1 MSSQA
6 QLDKEETVEEIFPG
20 AEFSAAREAKGQ
32 DVEEV
37 ASTLNFSSSHLVAIE
52 EGRLSDLPNR
62 VFALGYLRAYAR
74 HLGLDEQQA
83 VADYERLTGSTPK
96 AGVKPLKSIGG
107 GLEEQQRKGGG
118 AKWVLSI
125 VVLLGAA
132 GAVNWWMNQRP
143 VPADVPAVTT
153 FNIEPEP
160 EPSSAEAP
168 VEVAATISTEQE
180 KEIASQPTEVSEP
193 DSNPELNTVSEI
205 PEAVAVEPSVSNAID
220 VNAAPVVSSGP
231 EVAEP
236 APVVDG
242 NDSSVE
248 TVAKA
253 NVVAENVVAAAD
265 VQEAP
270 VVDKP
275 AAVAEGEGHLKI
287 SFDADC
293 WVEVR
298 DGSGKLLVAS
308 VRGTARGVDV
318 RGAAPMKV
326 TLGALSS
333 VDSMTFNNQAV
344 ELTQRGR
351 GNILRMTLPVVE

>member
-1 MSSQA
+1 MSSQT

-20 AEFSAAREAKGQ
+20 AEFAAAREAKGQ

-83 VADYERLTGSTPK
+83 VADYERFTGSTPK

-107 GLEEQQRKGGG
+107 GLEEPQRKGGG

-132 GAVNWWMNQRP
+132 GAVNWWVNQRP
-143 VPADVPAVTT
+143 VTADVPAVTT
-153 FNIEPEP
+153 FNIESEP
-160 EPSSAEAP
+160 DSAASP
-168 VEVAATISTEQE
+168 VEVVATISTEQE
-180 KEIASQPTEVSEP
+180 KEIVSQPVEVSELAS
-193 DSNPELNTVSEI
+193 DSELNHVSAI
-205 PEAVAVEPSVSNAID
+205 PETVAVEPSVSSEMD
-220 VNAAPVVSSGP
+220 VAVAPIVSSSLGGD
-231 EVAEP
+231 EP
-236 APVVDG
+236 AQVVNG
-242 NDSSVE
+242 GDSSVE
-248 TVAKA
+248 AVSNTEAVAED
-253 NVVAENVVAAAD
+253 VVATAD
-265 VQEAP
+265 VQEVP

-275 AAVAEGEGHLKI
+275 ASVVEGEGHLKI

-298 DGSGKLLVAS
+298 DSSGKLLVAS
-308 VRGTARGVDV
+308 VRGAARGVDV

-333 VDSMTFNNQAV
+333 VDSLTFNNQAV